1 MTIRRVR
8 SRIRPTAA
16 AAHLSAVAHRI
27 LPLTVLCAFPWVLLG
42 AQLAAPAAAQSKDQ
56 EVYPKAPPGPPPV
69 TKVEGA
75 DAKDEA
81 DMKAYEE
88 GITGTDATFK
98 LIPIPGGEFLMGSP
112 ADEEGRS
119 DFEGPQVKVRV
130 SPFWMGTHEVA
141 WKEYSQY
148 MDSLD
153 MRARNLAEG
162 SSRSEQDPWSD
173 AVSRPT
179 PPYVPMDFDMGV
191 DGYPAISMTQFAAKQ
206 YTKWLTM
213 KTGRFYRLPTEAEW
227 EYACRAG
234 TTGAFSFP
242 EGELDDHGWWFDN
255 CDGQYMKLGTRK
267 PNPWG
272 LYDMHGNVAEWCL
285 DAFSKDGYADLALQ
299 AKEGPVV
306 DPIRWPKALY
316 PRVARG
322 GHWDEDPERLRS
334 ASRRGSN
341 DDWKVQDPQL
351 PKSIWYHTDAPWLGF
366 RVVRPLNPPPPEE
379 WARYHDS
386 DLDSITKIYDRQ
398 RRAER

>member
-1 MTIRRVR
+1 MMLPMTIRRAL
-8 SRIRPTAA
+8 SRVQHIANVVPLRAA
-16 AAHLSAVAHRI
+16 V
-27 LPLTVLCAFPWVLLG
+27 LG
-42 AQLAAPAAAQSKDQ
+42 ALLCGPAAAQGKGQ
-56 EVYPKAPPGPPPV
+56 EVYPDPPPGPPPV
-69 TKVEGA
+69 SKVEGSEA
-75 DAKDEA
+75 TDEA
-81 DMKAYEE
+81 SMKAYAEA
-88 GITGTDATFK
+88 ITGTDVTFK
-98 LIPIPGGEFLMGSP
+98 LTPIPGGEFLMGSP

-119 DFEGPQVKVRV
+119 KFEGPQVKVRV

-141 WKEYSQY
+141 WREYSQY

-153 MRARNLAEG
+153 LRARNAAEG
-162 SSRSEQDPWSD
+162 SNRAEQDPWSD

-255 CDGQYMKLGTRK
+255 CDGQYMKLGTLK

-285 DAFSKDGYADLALQ
+285 DAFSKDGYKDFAIEA
-299 AKEGPVV
+299 AKAGGVVV
-306 DPIRWPKALY
+306 DPIRWPKSLY

-322 GHWDEDPERLRS
+322 GHWDDDPERLRS
-334 ASRRGSN
+334 AARRGSN

-366 RVVRPLNPPPPEE
+366 RVVRPLNPPPPSE

-386 DLDSITKIYDRQ
+386 DLDSITKIYERQ

>member
-153 MRARNLAEG
+153 MRARNLA
-162 SSRSEQDPWSD
+162 
-173 AVSRPT
+173 
-179 PPYVPMDFDMGV
+179 
-191 DGYPAISMTQFAAKQ
+191 
-206 YTKWLTM
+206 
-213 KTGRFYRLPTEAEW
+213 
-227 EYACRAG
+227 
-234 TTGAFSFP
+234 
-242 EGELDDHGWWFDN
+242 
-255 CDGQYMKLGTRK
+255 
-267 PNPWG
+267 
-272 LYDMHGNVAEWCL
+272 
-285 DAFSKDGYADLALQ
+285 
-299 AKEGPVV
+299 
-306 DPIRWPKALY
+306 
-316 PRVARG
+316 
-322 GHWDEDPERLRS
+322 
-334 ASRRGSN
+334 
-341 DDWKVQDPQL
+341 
-351 PKSIWYHTDAPWLGF
+351 
-366 RVVRPLNPPPPEE
+366 
-379 WARYHDS
+379 
-386 DLDSITKIYDRQ
+386 
-398 RRAER
+398 